1 MTVAVGADG
10 SGTAATMTAPGI
22 APGDRIAGALA
33 LTYSTGTPDA
43 VAAVDLAELSITGA
57 DELTIDGTDLA
68 DKWVIVQFDKAYDN
82 Y

>member
-1 MTVAVGADG
+1 MTVAVGANG
-10 SGTAATMTAPGI
+10 SSTAATMTAPGI

-33 LTYSTGTPDA
+33 LPYTGTPA
-43 VAAVDLAELSITGA
+43 SVAAVDLAELSITGA
-57 DELTIDGTDLA
+57 NELTIDGTDLE